1 MTLDLGL
8 LKITIGV
15 DNKEA
20 NKAFNETGDH
30 VSKFA
35 EGAKKVLGGMA
46 KATTTALAA
55 ATAGV
60 IALTKKSLESYA
72 EYEQLVGGVD
82 TLFKNSSII
91 VQKYA
96 DNAYKTAGLSAN
108 EYMETVTGF
117 SASLLQGLK
126 NNTVAA
132 SIYADMA
139 ITDMSDNANKMGS
152 SMASIQNAYQGFAKQ
167 NYTML
172 DNLKLGYGGTADEM
186 ARLIKD
192 SGVLGKEAK
201 DLTAKNLNEKVSFDQ
216 IIKAIHIMQERM
228 GIAGTTAKE
237 ASTTIQGSINSTKA
251 AWQNLLVGIADD
263 NANIDK
269 LIDNLVNSIETAAT
283 NIIPRIEIILQ
294 GIGKLI
300 EKLAPIIAEKLP
312 EVISK
317 VLPNILKAASS
328 LVSSFT
334 KGLKKALPTLAA
346 MIPEVVLTIVDTIVA
361 NLPMLLEMG
370 IQCILA
376 LIQGIAA
383 ALPDLIPTI
392 VQAVLT
398 MVQTILD
405 NIPLIIDAAIQLIL
419 GFVDGILK
427 AIPFIIEALPQI
439 IDSLI
444 NGILGSIPQII
455 DAGIQLLTSLVE
467 NLPAIIQG
475 IVKAIPKIITSVIDA
490 ICNNIPLIVQAGV
503 DLFMALIENLPT
515 IIIEIVKAIPQ
526 IIKGIVEALG
536 KGIAKMAECGLNLI
550 KGLWQGIKD
559 AASWLWNKVKGWCD
573 DLIGKI
579 KNFFGIHS
587 PSTLFADFGKYM
599 VEGLGN
605 GIEDNVDYA
614 LDAIDD
620 MNGAIEESFNP
631 SLNASAN
638 LSGGGYGNNSL
649 SAISRTNTQVAPVK
663 QSNSTITQNNYFTS
677 KELTPYEQ
685 QVQLKRMNKN
695 LAEVFA

>member
-117 SASLLQGLK
+117 SASLLQSLK
-126 NNTVAA
+126 GDTTKAA
-132 SIYADMA
+132 KYADMA

-152 SMASIQNAYQGFAKQ
+152 DMSSIQNAYQGFAKQ

-172 DNLKLGYGGTADEM
+172 DNLKLGYGGTKEEMERLLADAEK
-186 ARLIKD
+186 LT
-192 SGVLGKEAK
+192 GKK
-201 DLTAKNLNEKVSFDQ
+201 FDLSSYADIVE
-216 IIKAIHIMQERM
+216 AIHAIQTEMD
-228 GIAGTTAKE
+228 ITGTTAKE

-317 VLPNILKAASS
+317 ILPNILKAASS

-346 MIPEVVLTIVDTIVA
+346 MIPEVVLTIVDTIIA

-490 ICNNIPLIVQAGV
+490 VCNNIPLIVQAGV

>member
-46 KATTTALAA
+46 KATTTALSA

-117 SASLLQGLK
+117 SASLLQSLK
-126 NNTVAA
+126 GDTTKAA
-132 SIYADMA
+132 KYADMA

-152 SMASIQNAYQGFAKQ
+152 DMSSIQNAYQGFAKQ

-172 DNLKLGYGGTADEM
+172 DNLKLGYGGTKEEMQRLLADAEK
-186 ARLIKD
+186 LT
-192 SGVLGKEAK
+192 GKK
-201 DLTAKNLNEKVSFDQ
+201 FDLSSYADIVE
-216 IIKAIHIMQERM
+216 AIHAIQTEMD
-228 GIAGTTAKE
+228 ITGTTAKE
-237 ASTTIQGSINSTKA
+237 ASTTIQGSINSTKD

-317 VLPNILKAASS
+317 ILPNILKAATS

-392 VQAVLT
+392 IQAVLT
-398 MVQTILD
+398 MIQTILD
-405 NIPLIIDAAIQLIL
+405 NVPLFIDAANQLIL
-419 GFVDGILK
+419 GFVDGILQ

-526 IIKGIVEALG
+526 IIKGIVGALG

-573 DLIGKI
+573 DLVGKI
-579 KNFFGIHS
+579 KGFFGIHS

-649 SAISRTNTQVAPVK
+649 SAILRTNTQVAPVK